1 MTITFLTLLSR
12 VASLSGTLFGLWL
25 LSRAEDTR
33 QAVAIALVTGHFLH
47 TAIDSYRGRH
57 P

>member
-25 LSRAEDTR
+25 LSRAEDIR
-33 QAVAIALVTGHFLH
+33 HAVAFALVTGHLLH
-47 TAIDSYRGRH
+47 TAIDSYRRRR